1 MIRVGQTRN
10 LLRASSSLLEIW
22 TRSAHHHPGQR
33 RHVSRTNR
41 PDKSTHSI
49 TCPKDQKFLANRAA
63 STKEGSMGVPSPP
76 GVVHAI
82 GPGHGKVLI
91 GGAALARGAKFRR
104 LAILTVLSSLA
115 QAGTA
120 ILLVGLLVFTLRLNV
135 RDAADFTETWLAPLS
150 AVAIALIGFVLVL
163 RGLLALH
170 RRRGRAK
177 GDASHDHDHK
187 ACGCGHAH
195 GPTVEE
201 VHSLNSMR
209 EALAIVA
216 SIAIR
221 PCTGALFVL
230 VIAARF
236 DAFGAGILAV
246 LAMALGTAAIT
257 LTIAAGGRLARLF
270 IAMGQSSGSAQ
281 ALNLSAMLHIAG
293 GGLILGLSLLFLAP
307 YLT

>member
-1 MIRVGQTRN
+1 MRLKAYWLFAIVLAICVGLWLVLPWDQVFRWAASEQREFQN
-10 LLRASSSLLEIW
+10 AMARALRAVRAGEPAALL
-22 TRSAHHHPGQR
+22 TLCTA
-33 RHVSRTNR
+33 T
-41 PDKSTHSI
+41 
-49 TCPKDQKFLANRAA
+49 AA
-63 STKEGSMGVPSPP
+63 Y

-91 GGAALARGAKFRR
+91 GGAALASGSTFRR
-104 LAILTVLSSLA
+104 LASLTVLSSLA

-120 ILLVGLLVFTLRLNV
+120 IALVGLLVLALRLNA
-135 RDAADFTETWLAPLS
+135 RDAADLTETWLAPLS

-163 RGLLALH
+163 RGVRALH
-170 RRRGRAK
+170 QMRSTAK
-177 GDASHDHDHK
+177 DDAAHDHDHDS
-187 ACGCGHAH
+187 CGCGHAH

-236 DAFGAGILAV
+236 DAFGAGVLAV
-246 LAMALGTAAIT
+246 LAMASGTAA
-257 LTIAAGGRLARLF
+257 TILIVAAGGRLARLF
-270 IAMGQSSGSAQ
+270 ILAGQSSGSAQ
-281 ALNLSAMLHIAG
+281 ALNLSAMLHIVG
-293 GGLILGLSLLFLAP
+293 GGLILGLSMLFLAP

>member
-1 MIRVGQTRN
+1 MQLKAYRPFMIVLAIGIG
-10 LLRASSSLLEIW
+10 LWLVLPWDKMLRW
-22 TRSAHHHPGQR
+22 
-33 RHVSRTNR
+33 
-41 PDKSTHSI
+41 
-49 TCPKDQKFLANRAA
+49 AA
-63 STKEGSMGVPSPP
+63 SEQREFQNAMAQALRSVRAGEPAALLTLCSATAGY

-91 GGAALARGAKFRR
+91 GGAALASGATFRR
-104 LAILTVLSSLA
+104 LASLTILSSLV

-120 ILLVGLLVFTLRLNV
+120 ILLVGLLVFALRLNA
-135 RDAADFTETWLAPLS
+135 RDAADLTETWLAPLS

-170 RRRGRAK
+170 RRRGGAK
-177 GDASHDHDHK
+177 GDATHDHDHK

-195 GPTVEE
+195 GPTVDE
-201 VHSLNSMR
+201 VHSLNSRR

-236 DAFGAGILAV
+236 DAFGAGVLAV
-246 LAMALGTAAIT
+246 LAMALGAAATT
-257 LTIAAGGRLARLF
+257 LTVAAGGRLARLF
-270 IAMGQSSGSAQ
+270 IVMGQSSGSAQ
-281 ALNLSAMLHIAG
+281 ALNLSAILHVVG
-293 GGLILGLSLLFLAP
+293 GGLILGLSVLFLAP

>member
-1 MIRVGQTRN
+1 MQLKAYWFLAVFLAVGFGLWLVLPWEQVFRWAASEQREFQN
-10 LLRASSSLLEIW
+10 AMARALRAVRAGEPAALL
-22 TRSAHHHPGQR
+22 TLCFATAGY
-33 RHVSRTNR
+33 
-41 PDKSTHSI
+41 
-49 TCPKDQKFLANRAA
+49 
-63 STKEGSMGVPSPP
+63 

-91 GGAALARGAKFRR
+91 GGAALASGATFRR
-104 LAILTVLSSLA
+104 LASLTVLSSLA

-120 ILLVGLLVFTLRLNV
+120 IALVGLLVFALRINA
-135 RDAADFTETWLAPLS
+135 RDAADLTETWLAPLS

-163 RGLLALH
+163 RGVRALH
-170 RRRGRAK
+170 QRTRAAK
-177 GDASHDHDHK
+177 DDTGHHHSHSHSHDT
-187 ACGCGHAH
+187 CGCGHAH

-201 VHSLNSMR
+201 VRSLHSIR

-236 DAFGAGILAV
+236 DAFGAGVLAV
-246 LAMALGTAAIT
+246 LAMAMGTAATI
-257 LTIAAGGRLARLF
+257 LTVAAGGRLARLF
-270 IAMGQSSGSAQ
+270 IVIGQSTGSAQ
-281 ALNLSAMLHIAG
+281 ALNLSAMLHIVG

>member
-1 MIRVGQTRN
+1 MQLKSYRFFVIVLAIGIGLWLVLPWDQMFRWAASEQREFQN
-10 LLRASSSLLEIW
+10 AMARALRAVRAGEPTALL
-22 TRSAHHHPGQR
+22 TLCTATAGY
-33 RHVSRTNR
+33 
-41 PDKSTHSI
+41 
-49 TCPKDQKFLANRAA
+49 
-63 STKEGSMGVPSPP
+63 

-82 GPGHGKVLI
+82 GPGHGKVLV
-91 GGAALARGAKFRR
+91 GGAALASGATFRR
-104 LAILTVLSSLA
+104 LASLTILSSLA

-120 ILLVGLLVFTLRLNV
+120 ILLVGLLVFALRLNA
-135 RDAADFTETWLAPLS
+135 RDAAELTETWLAPLS

-163 RGLLALH
+163 RGLRALH
-170 RRRGRAK
+170 QVRGGAK
-177 GDASHDHDHK
+177 GDATHDHDHK

-236 DAFGAGILAV
+236 DAFGAGVLAV
-246 LAMALGTAAIT
+246 LAMALGTAATT

-270 IAMGQSSGSAQ
+270 IVMGQSSGSAQ
-281 ALNLSAMLHIAG
+281 ALNMSAMLHIVG
-293 GGLILGLSLLFLAP
+293 GGLILGLSVLFLAP

>member
-1 MIRVGQTRN
+1 VKAYRLFLIVLAIGIGLWLVLPWDQMFRWAASEQREFQN
-10 LLRASSSLLEIW
+10 AMAQALRAVRAGE
-22 TRSAHHHPGQR
+22 
-33 RHVSRTNR
+33 
-41 PDKSTHSI
+41 
-49 TCPKDQKFLANRAA
+49 RAA
-63 STKEGSMGVPSPP
+63 LLTLCTATAGY

-91 GGAALARGAKFRR
+91 GGAALASGATFRR
-104 LAILTVLSSLA
+104 LASLTVLSSLA

-120 ILLVGLLVFTLRLNV
+120 ILLVGLLVFALRLNAT
-135 RDAADFTETWLAPLS
+135 DAADFTETWLAPLS

-177 GDASHDHDHK
+177 GEATHDHDYK
-187 ACGCGHAH
+187 ACSCGHAH

-236 DAFGAGILAV
+236 DAFGAGTLAV
-246 LAMALGTAAIT
+246 LAMALGTAATT

-270 IAMGQSSGSAQ
+270 IVMGQSSGSAQ
-281 ALNLSAMLHIAG
+281 ALNLSAMLHIVG
-293 GGLILGLSLLFLAP
+293 GGLILSLSALFLAP